1 MLISSI
7 RIVNKGIID
16 SKLGGFNSTI
26 AGYASVLDTWF
37 DLQTSIISTYS
48 VTPTI
53 VKYLKNDLNFTEEL
67 LSETIDKFKNNNLY
81 LINFGIADSK
91 GDIFLDS
98 LSSSALGKNLKDYIP
113 NAWNSIKNSNTDDV
127 VYSDELVQSEITSKW
142 AMTAIKAVKDS
153 SNILPGH
160 GGFLDRTDSYIL
172 TIPVVHY
179 YLFFFVVNNFVD
191 LFKGIFPC

>member
-1 MLISSI
+1 MKKINSLAFRMPFVICVTVVIIIVVMMIASIQIASRGIS
-7 RIVNKGIID
+7 D
-16 SKLGGFNSTI
+16 SKLSGFNSTI

-53 VKYLKNDLNFTEEL
+53 VKYLENDLNFTEEL

-81 LINFGIADSK
+81 LINFGIADSE

-113 NAWNSIKNSNTDDV
+113 SA
-127 VYSDELVQSEITSKW
+127 
-142 AMTAIKAVKDS
+142 
-153 SNILPGH
+153 
-160 GGFLDRTDSYIL
+160 R
-172 TIPVVHY
+172 
-179 YLFFFVVNNFVD
+179 
-191 LFKGIFPC
+191 